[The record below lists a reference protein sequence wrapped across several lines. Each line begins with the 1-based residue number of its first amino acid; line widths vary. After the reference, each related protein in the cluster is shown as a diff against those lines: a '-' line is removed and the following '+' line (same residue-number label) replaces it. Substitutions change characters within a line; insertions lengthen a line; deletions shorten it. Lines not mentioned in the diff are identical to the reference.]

1 MLIIGDVLAF
11 LAGLTILAISSWAIA
26 MCMALM
32 FSRRADKARDHLAT
46 KPWQSLVVG
55 LLLALIPGTI
65 SLGLMASPVPG
76 VKLAGFLAFL
86 TLLGFAAVGF
96 GGMATLVSLRVRA
109 MAPDLSALG
118 ATGRASAVI
127 VIACLFP
134 LLGWFVFAPLALAF
148 SLGAGFRA
156 VLDRDPVLAAPP
168 PVPEK

>member
-11 LAGLTILAISSWAIA
+11 LAGVTLLALSSWAIA
-26 MCMALM
+26 LCMTLI
-32 FSRRADKARDHLAT
+32 FPRRADRAQDHLAT
-46 KPWQSLVVG
+46 KPWQALIIG

-65 SLGLMASPVPG
+65 SLGLMGSPVPG
-76 VKLAGFLAFL
+76 MKLAGLLAFL

-96 GGMATLVSLRVRA
+96 GGMAILVSFRVRA

-156 VLDRDPVLAAPP
+156 VLDRDPVLSAPP